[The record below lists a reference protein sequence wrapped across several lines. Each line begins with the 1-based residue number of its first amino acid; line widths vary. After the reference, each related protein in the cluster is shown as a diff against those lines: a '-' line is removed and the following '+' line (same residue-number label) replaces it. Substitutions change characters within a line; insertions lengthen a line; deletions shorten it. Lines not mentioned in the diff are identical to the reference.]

1 MHQGVAAECDGEE
14 ARHEKMEEALLPL
27 LLRADLNV
35 EEQGGRIGV
44 VELGR
49 RGNDV
54 VGRALGGGSRLMSLT
69 AGKDRR
75 RKYQWVLSRSCQGF
89 SWKRVNPKLKLRSVL
104 ITAPVP
110 SRKASPSI

>member
-1 MHQGVAAECDGEE
+1 MEELQDNSIGEGEANRDGMHQGVAAECDGEE

-69 AGKDRR
+69 AGK
-75 RKYQWVLSRSCQGF
+75 VS
-89 SWKRVNPKLKLRSVL
+89 
-104 ITAPVP
+104 
-110 SRKASPSI
+110 